1 MEEKMMPDITNSTI
15 DHLIAAEIARAE
27 VNAKRWALAALIAF
41 VSLSADIC
49 ISKLK
54 RSARK

>member
-1 MEEKMMPDITNSTI
+1 MDNKRPDTI
-15 DHLIAAEIARAE
+15 SYYEHEAEIARAE